1 MSGLGV
7 PLDFYYHIFSGF
19 MIRSILFHVLQH
31 DLDERVVLQ
40 IERIKNLQN
49 QCNDDLVLL
58 WWLKQMLLFGRSS
71 KKSFSLRGCSHPAWH
86 KKRRSGG
93 CKKSKF
99 FWERLRGCGK
109 NNYFFTVGQMQQLKK
124 NLFTTKDF
132 RNTTPTLW
140 TEWNI

>member
-58 WWLKQMLLFGRSS
+58 WWSKQMLLFGSLAGVQKNHLLLCADVLIRPDT
-71 KKSFSLRGCSHPAWH
+71 KKGDQVDA
-86 KKRRSGG
+86 
-93 CKKSKF
+93 
-99 FWERLRGCGK
+99 K
-109 NNYFFTVGQMQQLKK
+109 N
-124 NLFTTKDF
+124 
-132 RNTTPTLW
+132 
-140 TEWNI
+140 